1 MQKYDNA
8 SLQICLFIIPLFSKY
23 ENAFLRCGYLYALL
37 FAKEEVRPLNAGP
50 RVTPVKLF
58 LFASLGV
65 KTRSGKDG
73 FLVFL

>member
-1 MQKYDNA
+1 MPKD
-8 SLQICLFIIPLFSKY
+8 
-23 ENAFLRCGYLYALL
+23 ENAFLSCGYLYALL
-37 FAKEEVRPLNAGP
+37 FAKEEGRPLNAGP
-50 RVTPVKLF
+50 RITPVRLF